1 MTVRRTAQVAIGL
14 LCIAVVA
21 VTFLPRS
28 EPQKRAEES
37 VRTGTVR
44 QAGLV
49 SAPAEAMAE
58 SGSRPLGL
66 AKTPAVH
73 IRPLFDPN
81 LHIKLGE
88 TAMLKFVA
96 RDPVSERPVAPRAV
110 ISASVSNGRDPDQPL
125 EVHEDGDGNYEV
137 PFTPHGPGEFNVVL
151 SADGIP
157 TGSHKI
163 GVIGAAGRTDAL
175 VDNVDP
181 LSVDPRDFRARTG
194 GQFHRR

>member
-1 MTVRRTAQVAIGL
+1 MTVRRSAQVIIGL
-14 LCIAVVA
+14 LCVA
-21 VTFLPRS
+21 VIAFVLLPRS
-28 EPQKRAEES
+28 ESQKPAEES
-37 VRTGTVR
+37 LRTATVR

-49 SAPAEAMAE
+49 PAPAEAMAE
-58 SGSRPLGL
+58 SGGHTLGL
-66 AKTPAVH
+66 AKTAAVH

-81 LHIKLGE
+81 LHINLGE

-96 RDPVSERPVAPRAV
+96 RDPASQRPVAPKAV
-110 ISASVSNGRDPDQPL
+110 ITASVSNGRDPEQPL

-151 SADGIP
+151 SADGVP

-163 GVIGAAGRTDAL
+163 GVIGAAGRIDAV